1 MLNRISFCGWEKLKK
16 TELTNHVSINQT
28 KKPIPYNE
36 NKTSI
41 KKKIQNVLKNK
52 HNMEMKI
59 FSKQKSNKKIL
70 SRKSWIHAE
79 DDNNNRV
86 QETRRDKQSYIKEK
100 LFWGKY

>member
-1 MLNRISFCGWEKLKK
+1 M
-16 TELTNHVSINQT
+16 
-28 KKPIPYNE
+28 
-36 NKTSI
+36 
-41 KKKIQNVLKNK
+41 NK